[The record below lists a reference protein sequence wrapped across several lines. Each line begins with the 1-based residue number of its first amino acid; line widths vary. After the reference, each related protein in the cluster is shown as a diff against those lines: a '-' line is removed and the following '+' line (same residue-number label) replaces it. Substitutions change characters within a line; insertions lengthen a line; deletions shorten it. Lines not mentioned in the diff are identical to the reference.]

1 VRIAASVAR
10 QSVARASR
18 IDMNRLQGKPNR
30 SVRSILHAALTIF
43 FGVAAVAMAVKF
55 SNE

>member
-1 VRIAASVAR
+1 MRIAASVAR